1 MSLRIQAIRGMR
13 DILPDATAR
22 WQQLE
27 AVLRDTLTA
36 YGYGEIRLPIL
47 ERTELFS
54 RSVGEQT
61 DIVEKEMYTFEDRGG
76 ESITLRPEGTA
87 GCVRAALENGLLHN
101 QRQRLWYLGPM
112 FRYEKP
118 QAGRYRQF
126 SQVGAEALGFE
137 GPDVDLELLLVC
149 RRLWQALGITNL
161 RLDLNSLG
169 TQAARAVYREKLI
182 AYLSE
187 RRDELDEESVRRLEG
202 NPLRIL
208 DSKNPAMQAL
218 IAGAPAI
225 TDFLDDESA
234 AHFASLR
241 AGLDAAGVAYR
252 VNPRLVRGLDYYS
265 RTTFEWITD
274 ALGAQ
279 GAVCAGG
286 RYDGLVELI
295 GGRPAPAVGWAMGLD
310 RAAALMEQGAV
321 RAPSTTPQVYLV
333 MVGEAAERAGPILAE
348 QLRDAL
354 PGLRLTVHCGGG
366 GFKAQFKAADRSG
379 AALALILGDQE
390 VAAQR
395 AGVKALRD
403 ESAQRDV
410 PWDELPE
417 VIRPVTS

>member
-27 AVLRDTLTA
+27 TVLRDTLTS
-36 YGYGEIRLPIL
+36 YGYGEIRLPLL

-61 DIVEKEMYTFEDRGG
+61 DIVEKEMYTFDDRGG

-149 RRLWQALGITNL
+149 RRLWKELGITNL
-161 RLDLNSLG
+161 RLELNSLG
-169 TQAARAVYREKLI
+169 TPAARAAYREKLI
-182 AYLSE
+182 TYLDA

-208 DSKNPAMQAL
+208 DSKNPALQTL
-218 IAGAPAI
+218 IAEAPAI
-225 TDFLDDESA
+225 TDFLDDASA
-234 AHFASLR
+234 AHFAGLR
-241 AGLDAAGVAYR
+241 AGLDAAGIAYR
-252 VNPRLVRGLDYYS
+252 VNPRLVRGLDYYT

-286 RYDGLVELI
+286 RYDGLIELI

-310 RAAALMEQGAV
+310 RTVALMEQAATPV
-321 RAPSTTPQVYLV
+321 PSTTPQVYLV
-333 MVGEAAERAGPILAE
+333 TVGEAAERAGPVLAE
-348 QLRDAL
+348 RLRDAL

-366 GFKAQFKAADRSG
+366 GFKTQFKAADRSG
-379 AALALILGDQE
+379 AGIAVILGDQE
-390 VAAQR
+390 VAGRR
-395 AGVKALRD
+395 AGLKALRD

-410 PWDELPE
+410 GWDELPE
-417 VIRPVTS
+417 VIRSVTS

>member
-234 AHFASLR
+234 AHFAALR

-286 RYDGLVELI
+286 RYDGLIELI

-310 RAAALMEQGAV
+310 RAVALMEQGAV

>member
-13 DILPDATAR
+13 DILPDATPR

-36 YGYGEIRLPIL
+36 YGYGEIRLPIV

-61 DIVEKEMYTFEDRGG
+61 DIVEKEMYTFDDRGG

-101 QRQRLWYLGPM
+101 QRQRLWYCGPM

-149 RRLWQALGITNL
+149 RRLWKDLGITNL
-161 RLDLNSLG
+161 RLELNSLG
-169 TQAARAVYREKLI
+169 TPAARAAYREKLT
-182 AYLSE
+182 AYLRE

-218 IAGAPAI
+218 IAAAPAI

-234 AHFASLR
+234 AHFAQLR

-252 VNPRLVRGLDYYS
+252 VNPRLVRGLDYYT

-286 RYDGLVELI
+286 RYDGLIELI

-310 RAAALMEQGAV
+310 RTVALMEQAATPV
-321 RAPSTTPQVYLV
+321 PSATPQVYLV
-333 MVGEAAERAGPILAE
+333 TVGEAAERAGPVLAE
-348 QLRDAL
+348 RLRDAL
-354 PGLRLTVHCGGG
+354 PGLRLTVHGGGG

-379 AALALILGDQE
+379 AGIAIILGDQE
-390 VAAQR
+390 VAGNR
-395 AGVKALRD
+395 AGLKALRD

-410 PWDELPE
+410 AWDELPE
-417 VIRPVTS
+417 VIRSVTS

>member
-13 DILPDATAR
+13 DILPDATPR

-27 AVLRDTLTA
+27 TVLRDTLTA

-61 DIVEKEMYTFEDRGG
+61 DIVEKEMYTFDDRGG

-101 QRQRLWYLGPM
+101 QRQKLWYLGPM

-149 RRLWQALGITNL
+149 RRLWKELGITNL
-161 RLDLNSLG
+161 RLELNSLG
-169 TQAARAVYREKLI
+169 TPAARAAYREKLI
-182 AYLSE
+182 AYFGE
-187 RRDELDEESVRRLEG
+187 RREALDEESVRRLEG

-208 DSKNPAMQAL
+208 DSKNPQMQTL

-234 AHFASLR
+234 AHFAALR
-241 AGLDAAGVAYR
+241 AGLDAAGVDYR

-265 RTTFEWITD
+265 RTTFEWVTD

-286 RYDGLVELI
+286 RYDGLIELI

-310 RAAALMEQGAV
+310 RAVALMEQGTVA
-321 RAPSTTPQVYLV
+321 APSTAPQVYLV
-333 MVGEAAERAGPILAE
+333 LVGEAAEREGPILAE
-348 QLRDAL
+348 RLRDAL
-354 PGLRLTVHCGGG
+354 PRLRLTVHCGGG

-379 AALALILGDQE
+379 AAFALILGEQE
-390 VAAQR
+390 VAAGR
-395 AGVKALRD
+395 AGLKALRD
-403 ESAQRDV
+403 ESPQRDV
-410 PWDELPE
+410 AWDELPK
-417 VIRPVTS
+417 VIRAATS

>member
-310 RAAALMEQGAV
+310 RAVALMEQGAV